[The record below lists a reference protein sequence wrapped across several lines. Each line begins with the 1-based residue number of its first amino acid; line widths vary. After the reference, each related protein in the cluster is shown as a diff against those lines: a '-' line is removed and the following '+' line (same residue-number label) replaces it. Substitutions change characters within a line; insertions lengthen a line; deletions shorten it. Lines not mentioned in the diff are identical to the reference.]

1 MKKISILLILLSCNT
16 FVLAQKKDTVEF
28 GANVGLNRSY
38 VSNTKGSTDPLMG
51 FNIALLADYYFSDR
65 WSIKGKL
72 IYDQKGWANGFIN
85 FEQLYYNPQY
95 DPIIYGTIIT
105 DFNLDYITIPVMAN
119 WHFGKKRNWY
129 LNFGP
134 YVGFL
139 VAAKDSKLKY
149 TFNEEFQNTDIGLAL
164 GIGVK
169 IPVSD
174 KLKIY
179 FEYEEQ
185 DGFVDTYK
193 INNTGS
199 AVTNSRGSINVGLN
213 FLME

>member
-1 MKKISILLILLSCNT
+1 MKKIYIILFLLSFNT
-16 FVLAQKKDTVEF
+16 IVLAQKKGIVEF
-28 GANVGLNRSY
+28 GANVGLNRSL
-38 VSNTKGSTDPLMG
+38 VSNTTGSTDPLIG
-51 FNIALLADYYFSDR
+51 FNVALSADYYFSDR

-72 IYDQKGWANGFIN
+72 IYDQKGWANGFITFDTLN
-85 FEQLYYNPQY
+85 GQNPN
-95 DPIIYGTIIT
+95 DPAFYQTITT
-105 DFNLDYITIPVMAN
+105 DFNFDYITIPVMAN

-139 VAAKDSKLKY
+139 VSAKDSKLKY
-149 TFNEEFQNTDIGLAL
+149 NFNDEFQKTDVGLAL

-185 DGFVDTYK
+185 TGFTDIYV

-199 AVTNSRGSINVGLN
+199 AITNTRGSINVGLN
-213 FLME
+213 FLMK